1 MREENLSMRVMRVL
15 CVHFKIICVCPCVQ
29 FYA

>member
-1 MREENLSMRVMRVL
+1 MLIKNPSMSVMRALFVQ
-15 CVHFKIICVCPCVQ
+15 IICVCPCVQ